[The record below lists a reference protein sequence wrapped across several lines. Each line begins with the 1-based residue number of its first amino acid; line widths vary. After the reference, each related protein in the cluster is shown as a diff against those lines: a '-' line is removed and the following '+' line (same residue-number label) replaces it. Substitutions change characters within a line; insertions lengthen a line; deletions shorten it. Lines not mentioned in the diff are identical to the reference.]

1 MRGTLDSGFEF
12 EINNDIL
19 DDYDLLEDLIA
30 IDNGEG
36 QRIVSVISKILGPDQ
51 EKALKDHLR
60 SENGK
65 LKTSDMA
72 TAIGEI
78 FAKLKEDAQTKN

>member
-30 IDNGEG
+30 VDNGEG
-36 QRIVSVISKILGPDQ
+36 QKIVSVITKVLGPEQ
-51 EKALKDHLR
+51 EKMLKDHLR
-60 SENGK
+60 TENGK
-65 LKTSDMA
+65 LRTSDM
-72 TAIGEI
+72 TKAIGEI
-78 FAKLKEDAQTKN
+78 FAKLKEDKETKN